1 MNREDI
7 IRMAR
12 EAKFATEEWGDG
24 LHHVCVFN
32 YQGSETEITEE
43 LERFAYLVASA
54 EREKHKWD
62 IHSCSPTCN
71 RYACVATREAVL
83 AEREACEA
91 LHDHEDVQ
99 APVGNSSWGEA
110 YQEGWGQGT
119 AAYRDAIQARGK
131 HD

>member
-7 IRMAR
+7 IRMAQ

-54 EREKHKWD
+54 ERE
-62 IHSCSPTCN
+62 
-71 RYACVATREAVL
+71 ACAKLCEEMRTYVDRNNAVT
-83 AEREACEA
+83 
-91 LHDHEDVQ
+91 Q
-99 APVGNSSWGEA
+99 ASANECA
-110 YQEGWGQGT
+110 N
-119 AAYRDAIQARGK
+119 AIRARGPK
-131 HD
+131 PPDSI

>member
-1 MNREDI
+1 MTREDI
-7 IRMAR
+7 IRMAQ

-32 YQGSETEITEE
+32 FQGSETEITEE
-43 LERFAYLVASA
+43 LQRFATLVASA

-83 AEREACEA
+83 AEREACA
-91 LHDHEDVQ
+91 KLC
-99 APVGNSSWGEA
+99 
-110 YQEGWGQGT
+110 
-119 AAYRDAIQARGK
+119 DAFQARDVGMQPAECAGAIRARQSHEK
-131 HD
+131 TN

>member
-1 MNREDI
+1 MNIEDI

-83 AEREACEA
+83 AEREACA
-91 LHDHEDVQ
+91 KLCDDLDDDIVDGLAGWQ
-99 APVGNSSWGEA
+99 YGEA
-110 YQEGWGQGT
+110 I
-119 AAYRDAIQARGK
+119 RARGQA
-131 HD
+131 

>member
-1 MNREDI
+1 MTREDI

-32 YQGSETEITEE
+32 FQGSETEITEE
-43 LERFAYLVASA
+43 LQRFATLVASA

-83 AEREACEA
+83 AEREACA
-91 LHDHEDVQ
+91 KACEDVYT
-99 APVGNSSWGEA
+99 GEESSCDWPTPEMCA
-110 YQEGWGQGT
+110 T
-119 AAYRDAIQARGK
+119 AIRARGQA
-131 HD
+131 

>member
-7 IRMAR
+7 IDMAQ

-54 EREKHKWD
+54 EREACAGLRKEVMLQGKKSADYEDGFWD
-62 IHSCSPTCN
+62 
-71 RYACVATREAVL
+71 
-83 AEREACEA
+83 A
-91 LHDHEDVQ
+91 LEKYEHLI
-99 APVGNSSWGEA
+99 
-110 YQEGWGQGT
+110 
-119 AAYRDAIQARGK
+119 RARGK
-131 HD
+131 T

>member
-7 IRMAR
+7 IRMAQ

-32 YQGSETEITEE
+32 FQGSETEITEE
-43 LERFAYLVASA
+43 LERFASLVASA
-54 EREKHKWD
+54 ERDKHKWD

-83 AEREACEA
+83 AEREACAKLCEEQYEYYG
-91 LHDHEDVQ
+91 HDHIF
-99 APVGNSSWGEA
+99 AK
-110 YQEGWGQGT
+110 
-119 AAYRDAIQARGK
+119 AIRARGQA
-131 HD
+131 